1 MSDFKL
7 TYFDLDTSRG
17 EEIRIA
23 FRIAGLAFEETRYS
37 LEEFDKIRSDYPF
50 GLLPVVE
57 VAERG
62 MLCQT
67 NAILRLIGRQ
77 NGLHPDDPFE
87 AARHDAAMDA
97 AEDFRQRI
105 FCTIRMDDP
114 AQRKAARKT
123 LAANYIPA
131 WAAGIEQLIEDGPY
145 LAGDKPSVADIKLYM
160 VEKWVSSG
168 GIDYI
173 PTDTFDPFP
182 KLKTVANAM
191 RSHPTALGS

>member
-1 MSDFKL
+1 MSDLKL

-17 EEIRIA
+17 EELRIA

-57 VAERG
+57 VAGRG
-62 MLCQT
+62 MFSQT

-97 AEDFRQRI
+97 VEDFRHRI

-114 AQRKAARKT
+114 VQRKAARKK
-123 LAANYIPA
+123 LAANYIPDWSA
-131 WAAGIEQLIEDGPY
+131 SMEQLIGDGPY
-145 LAGDKPSVADIKLYM
+145 LAGTKPSVADIKLYM

-168 GIDYI
+168 GIDHI
-173 PTDTFDPFP
+173 PADTFDPFI
-182 KLKTVANAM
+182 KLKAVASAM
-191 RSHPTALGS
+191 KNHPTALKR

>member
-23 FRIAGLAFEETRYS
+23 FRIAGLTFDETRYS
-37 LEEFDKIRSDYPF
+37 LEEFDKIRSNYPF

-57 VAERG
+57 VAGRG

-97 AEDFRQRI
+97 VEDFRHRI
-105 FCTIRMDDP
+105 FSTIRMDDP
-114 AQRKAARKT
+114 VQRKAARKM

-131 WAAGIEQLIEDGPY
+131 WGAGIEQLIEDGPY

-160 VEKWVSSG
+160 VEKWISSG
-168 GIDYI
+168 GIDHI
-173 PTDTFDPFP
+173 PTDTFDPFV
-182 KLKTVANAM
+182 KLKAVASAM
-191 RSHPTALGS
+191 RSHPTALKQ